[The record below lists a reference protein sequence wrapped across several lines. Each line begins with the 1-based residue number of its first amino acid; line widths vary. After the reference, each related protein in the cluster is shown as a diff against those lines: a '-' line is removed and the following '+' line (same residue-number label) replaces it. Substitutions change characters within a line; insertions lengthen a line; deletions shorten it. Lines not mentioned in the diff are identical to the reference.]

1 MSHHNRRSG
10 HSRRQQSVD
19 FPRYPPLSQSQTQQ
33 PVSAPAPAPAT
44 TTPLPAPIPVLPLQ
58 PPVMV
63 SDYESDN
70 PGYQSDYP
78 SKPPPPNRTNE
89 ELNLSVLKRH
99 NSQINSIL
107 SIAPYAV
114 VYEFSPL

>member
-19 FPRYPPLSQSQTQQ
+19 FPRYPPLSQSQSQTQIQTQQ
-33 PVSAPAPAPAT
+33 LVSAPAPAPASAF
-44 TTPLPAPIPVLPLQ
+44 PLPAPMPVLPVQ

-70 PGYQSDYP
+70 QGYQSDYP
-78 SKPPPPNRTNE
+78 LKPPPPNRTNE

-99 NSQINSIL
+99 NTQINSIL
-107 SIAPYAV
+107 SIAPY
-114 VYEFSPL
+114 